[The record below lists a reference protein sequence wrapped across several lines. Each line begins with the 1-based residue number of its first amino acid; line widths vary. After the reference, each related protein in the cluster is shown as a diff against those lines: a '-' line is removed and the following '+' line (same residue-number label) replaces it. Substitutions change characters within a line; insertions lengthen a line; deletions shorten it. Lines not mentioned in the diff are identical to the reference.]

1 MFWREAGSL
10 NPTLEE
16 KVWVVWREAGSLNPP
31 DPLSKG
37 GGARRVKNL
46 GQKFGVNICLPFFS
60 PAGTPLP
67 KGGQGGFNQPRQALT
82 PRQAPPF
89 PKGAGGIQPTPAGPH
104 SPAGTPLSKG
114 GQGGF
119 NQPRQALTPRQ
130 AKKIFSKTIAMFRK
144 SCTFAASNEKRPF

>member
-1 MFWREAGSL
+1 M

-16 KVWVVWREAGSLNPP
+16 KVGVVWREAGSLNPP

-46 GQKFGVNICLPFFS
+46 GQKFESNICLPF
-60 PAGTPLP
+60 
-67 KGGQGGFNQPRQALT
+67 
-82 PRQAPPF
+82 
-89 PKGAGGIQPTPAGPH
+89 

-144 SCTFAASNEKRPF
+144 SCTFAASK

>member
-89 PKGAGGIQPTPAGPH
+89 PKGGRGDSTNPGRPSLPGRHPPFQRGAGGIQPTPAGPH
-104 SPAGTPLSKG
+104 SPAG
-114 GQGGF
+114 
-119 NQPRQALTPRQ
+119 
-130 AKKIFSKTIAMFRK
+130 KKNFLQNHRHVQKKLYFCRFK
-144 SCTFAASNEKRPF
+144 